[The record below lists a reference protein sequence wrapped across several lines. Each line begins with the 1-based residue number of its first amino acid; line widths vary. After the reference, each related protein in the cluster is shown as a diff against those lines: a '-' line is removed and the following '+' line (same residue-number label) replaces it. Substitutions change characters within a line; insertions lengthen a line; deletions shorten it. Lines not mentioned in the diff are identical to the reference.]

1 MPKNNKLYK
10 NKYAIQIDGG
20 IYNEKWFDY
29 STTWMKNGGIRS
41 HGQVRRD
48 KFDLFPQK
56 EMIQMLNSL

>member
-1 MPKNNKLYK
+1 LILYLI
-10 NKYAIQIDGG
+10 NKYDIQIDGG
-20 IYNEKWFDY
+20 IYNEEWFDY
-29 STTWMKNGGIRS
+29 NTTWMTNGGIRS